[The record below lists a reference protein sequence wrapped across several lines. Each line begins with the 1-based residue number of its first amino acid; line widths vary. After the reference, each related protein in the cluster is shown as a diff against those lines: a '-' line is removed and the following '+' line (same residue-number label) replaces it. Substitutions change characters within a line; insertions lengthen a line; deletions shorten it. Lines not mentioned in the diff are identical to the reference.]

1 MRVLRVSVDAFVVGI
16 VFVVLFPVV
25 AVARAMQLRS
35 NRKNNRTSDD
45 CFSVRTDLEETAGRL
60 GVEWGVGGEEG
71 AYR

>member
-16 VFVVLFPVV
+16 VFFVLFPVV
-25 AVARAMQLRS
+25 AVARAMQLGS

-60 GVEWGVGGEEG
+60 GVRWRVGGGEG